1 MSIDHEAVPFINSIT
16 VTPLLPLY
24 TVEKGIRKC
33 QFDSNGMVIY
43 SADAASKSTRVP
55 AVALAR
61 SSTFMKFDVRNLK
74 PGTNPEPFVLRGFF
88 RAIPA
93 GNCSSWENT
102 PVTIEID
109 PTVGDATFQPHIDLP
124 TKYLPTGLEGNIEW
138 TVTLKSD
145 YEFQN
150 PLSAFKTPVSF
161 YCLHPDVPK
170 YISDGLPAKL
180 LQILLLTTYSGI
192 GDYTDDYQGWVKY
205 GMEFLRRQHFRYET
219 LGGAYSYCED
229 PNDNGMTT
237 TCYLEHWLA
246 HYYALLDETNVDRQ
260 RRVNCYDLA
269 TLGQVMLAVGLD
281 ASPHK
286 LRMKFL
292 APFGMI
298 KPTSLIG
305 FPGKDNCN
313 NPFFED
319 GKTDPLWD
327 TNPLWT
333 EEHGKYR
340 SGFRNHAFLSVT
352 DGSQQNIEQVIDA
365 TCGPQ
370 IATLTL
376 EEYVDAAIDHEASK
390 TLKFT
395 ETSGGHKA
403 GNLIST
409 DGDVTKIM
417 SGDGVTRI
425 SSPVDVQQYP
435 GNKPTSGLLYAI
447 NTAASSGEK
456 FPAGKL
462 IGPSVHTD
470 GMVLN
475 INWMF
480 TPEKDTNV
488 PSIDMTVYSSK
499 GNQLNL
505 EYINRKARFDDA
517 DNDLTDIKALYDAKE
532 LSKTVV
538 KGVVQLEPGA
548 NEPYALWQQGLTG
561 ANDEAL
567 GMIVMV
573 TGFAQDDLKLV
584 VKTLMDAVDEE
595 LADTQDVGTLKV
607 TCWVDDDTKDDQP
620 LVVSRGSSF
629 DVKTECTVEVSAVLN
644 LTTLISLTTH
654 RTKMA
659 MFRSLGWTLKLRLA

>member
-1 MSIDHEAVPFINSIT
+1 MLIDHEAVPFINSIT

-33 QFDSNGMVIY
+33 QFNSNGM
-43 SADAASKSTRVP
+43 
-55 AVALAR
+55 
-61 SSTFMKFDVRNLK
+61 
-74 PGTNPEPFVLRGFF
+74 
-88 RAIPA
+88 
-93 GNCSSWENT
+93 
-102 PVTIEID
+102 
-109 PTVGDATFQPHIDLP
+109 
-124 TKYLPTGLEGNIEW
+124 
-138 TVTLKSD
+138 
-145 YEFQN
+145 FQN
-150 PLSAFKTPVSF
+150 PLSAFKTLVSF

-192 GDYTDDYQGWVKY
+192 GGYTDDYQGWVKY

-229 PNDNGMTT
+229 PNDNGITT

-281 ASPHK
+281 AS
-286 LRMKFL
+286 LDWISR
-292 APFGMI
+292 
-298 KPTSLIG
+298 S
-305 FPGKDNCN
+305 N

-327 TNPLWT
+327 PNPLWT

-352 DGSQQNIEQVIDA
+352 DGSAQNIEQVIDA

-376 EEYVDAAIDHEASK
+376 EEYVEAAIDHEPSK

-409 DGDVTKIM
+409 DGDATKIK

-447 NTAASSGEK
+447 NTAASSGGK

-470 GMVLN
+470 EMVLN

-517 DNDLTDIKALYDAKE
+517 DNDMTDIKTLYGATE

-548 NEPYALWQQGLTG
+548 NESFALWQQGLTG

-567 GMIVMV
+567 WMIAMA
-573 TGFAQDDLKLV
+573 TA
-584 VKTLMDAVDEE
+584 
-595 LADTQDVGTLKV
+595 LA
-607 TCWVDDDTKDDQP
+607 
-620 LVVSRGSSF
+620 
-629 DVKTECTVEVSAVLN
+629 
-644 LTTLISLTTH
+644 
-654 RTKMA
+654 
-659 MFRSLGWTLKLRLA
+659 